1 MKKELEFNKI
11 VNDILKCNEFIN
23 LKYELHHGM
32 TRLDHSLNVAHL
44 SYDIARS
51 LKSKKVKEITRA
63 ALLHDFFFD
72 SEINKFSFINHPEY
86 ALKNAKKYFNLSSV
100 EENIIISHMFPISK
114 YVPKHKESVLVSLV
128 DKLVAIKEMTKYKVP
143 LTIGTTFIFLFNF
156 MIINRYIH

>member
-1 MKKELEFNKI
+1 MKNELEFNKI

-44 SYDIARS
+44 SYS
-51 LKSKKVKEITRA
+51 LAKSMKLRNIKEITRA

-72 SEINKFSFINHPEY
+72 KEIDRLSFINHPKY
-86 ALKNAKKYFNLSSV
+86 AVKNAKSNFNLSSV

-114 YVPKHKESVLVSLV
+114 HIPKYKESVLVSLV
-128 DKLVAIKEMTKYKVP
+128 DKLVAIKEMTRYKVP